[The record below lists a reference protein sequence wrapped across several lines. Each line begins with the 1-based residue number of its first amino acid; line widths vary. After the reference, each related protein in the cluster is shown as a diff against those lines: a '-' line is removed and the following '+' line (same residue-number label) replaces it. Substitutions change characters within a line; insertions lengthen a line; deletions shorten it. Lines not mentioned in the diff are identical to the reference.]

1 MVVRVLHINLTIKKS
16 LIRILKQYL
25 ARRKRRRKMPAK
37 LKASQKIR
45 DRATGKTR
53 TEHYYLKCMT
63 LKELNDYIESSSA
76 KKKVIQKCKN
86 EIIRR
91 SK

>member
-1 MVVRVLHINLTIKKS
+1 
-16 LIRILKQYL
+16 
-25 ARRKRRRKMPAK
+25 MPMK

-53 TEHYYLKCMT
+53 TDHYYLKSMT
-63 LKELNDYIESSSA
+63 IKDLNDYIESSSA
-76 KKKVIQKCKN
+76 KKKVIQKCRN
-86 EIIRR
+86 EIAKR

>member
-1 MVVRVLHINLTIKKS
+1 
-16 LIRILKQYL
+16 
-25 ARRKRRRKMPAK
+25 MPVK

-45 DRATGKTR
+45 DRATGKTT
-53 TEHYYLKCMT
+53 TEHYYLRRMT
-63 LKELNDYIESSSA
+63 LKELNDYIESPSA

-86 EIIRR
+86 EIVRR